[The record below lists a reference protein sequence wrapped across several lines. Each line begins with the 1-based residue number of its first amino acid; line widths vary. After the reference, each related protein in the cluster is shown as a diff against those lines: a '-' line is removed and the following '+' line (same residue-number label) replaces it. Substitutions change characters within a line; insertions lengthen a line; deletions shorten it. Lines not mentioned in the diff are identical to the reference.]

1 MLGYEEKP
9 LVSTDYIN
17 DTRSGIVDALSTMVV
32 DGTHL
37 KARSS
42 VFTPVPV
49 RPRRRGERRSLRTFS
64 PGSRLSPPRVPRFQ
78 SRHTSTPFNSTVQL
92 YVWYDN
98 EYGYSARM
106 ADIANMLV
114 EKGM

>member
-1 MLGYEEKP
+1 MCGVLGYEEKP

-64 PGSRLSPPRVPRFQ
+64 RRSSLSAQGPSVSIPTHLDAFQ
-78 SRHTSTPFNSTVQL
+78 LHP
-92 YVWYDN
+92 
-98 EYGYSARM
+98 
-106 ADIANMLV
+106 
-114 EKGM
+114 